1 MRKLDRYLLELTEE
15 LPDLSAEEERRRQD
29 ELFDQY
35 VQGGPRAAFPETRR
49 QLAADQRAGKPLGGP
64 KGLRRR
70 LGAIDLEYF
79 GRAYF
84 GHYFRRKSPE
94 FHREL
99 DELWTTG
106 VMKGLDPITDRKIIE
121 RKSGCRKG
129 VAAPRG
135 HAKSTT
141 FTFKDSL
148 HAILYEYK
156 HYLLILSDSSEQAE
170 GFLGDIRAELEEN
183 PYILEDFG
191 PLQGKVWT
199 GGCLLTNTG
208 VKVEAIGSGKKVRGR
223 RHRNW
228 RPDLIVL
235 DDIEN
240 DENVNTL
247 EQRRKLANWFYK
259 AVSKAGDTYTDIVY
273 IGTILHYD
281 SLLSK
286 VLANPEY
293 DSVKYRGVIH
303 FASRQDLWD
312 AWEAIYIDLTNPSHK
327 EDAALFYEANREEM
341 LEGAEVLW
349 PEKQPFVDLMI
360 RRISEG
366 EASFNS
372 EIQNDPVDPAN
383 CTFPEEWFE
392 FWDTAPE
399 QPNFA
404 DPRFVLVGAV
414 DPSLGKNVKADTNSI
429 ITIAKDTVSGY
440 MYVYEASVERR
451 KPDQIIEDAIE
462 AQRRSQ
468 RDLGKRYRAFGVE
481 TVQFQYFFK
490 DVLAERS
497 AAAGEYLPIEEI
509 NNLQNKRLRIESLA
523 PFIKNKYL
531 KFNSK
536 HKTLIQQMKEYPMGK
551 NDDGPDGL
559 EMAVRLALKIGGG
572 TAADYQS
579 VESRVSRFQK
589 GAW

>member
-1 MRKLDRYLLELTEE
+1 MTKLDRYLLELTEE
-15 LPDLSAEEERRRQD
+15 LPDISAAEEAKHQED
-29 ELFDQY
+29 LFAQY
-35 VQGGPRAAFPETRR
+35 VQGGTNFPALRR
-49 QLAADQRAGKPLGGP
+49 QLAAERRAGQTLGGP

-84 GHYFRRKSPE
+84 GHYFRRPSPD

-99 DELWTTG
+99 DQLWTSG
-106 VMKGLDPITDRKIIE
+106 VMKGLDPATDRKIIE
-121 RKSGCRKG
+121 RKDGCRKA

-156 HYLLILSDSSEQAE
+156 HYLLILSDSTEQAE
-170 GFLGDIRAELEEN
+170 GFLGDIKAELEEN
-183 PYILEDFG
+183 SYILEDFG
-191 PLQGKVWT
+191 PLQGKAWT
-199 GGCLLTNTG
+199 SGCLLTSTG
-208 VKVEAIGSGKKVRGR
+208 VKAEAIGSGKKVRGR

-240 DENVNTL
+240 DENVNTP
-247 EQRRKLANWFYK
+247 EQRRKLASWFYK

-286 VLANPEY
+286 VLVNPEY
-293 DSVKYRGVIH
+293 DSVKFRGVLS
-303 FASRQDLWD
+303 FATRRELWD
-312 AWEAIYIDLTNPSHK
+312 AWEAIYIDLTNPQHK
-327 EDAALFYEANREEM
+327 EDAQDFYEANRAEM
-341 LEGAEVLW
+341 LEGTKVLW
-349 PEKQPFVDLMI
+349 PEKQSYLALMI
-360 RRISEG
+360 KRISEG

-383 CTFPEEWFE
+383 CTFPEEWFD
-392 FWDTAPE
+392 FWDQQPE
-399 QPNFA
+399 QPDFK
-404 DPRFVLVGAV
+404 DPRFVLIGAV
-414 DPSLGKNVKADTNSI
+414 DPSLGKNEKADTNSLI
-429 ITIAKDTVSGY
+429 NLAKDTTTGY
-440 MYVYEASVERR
+440 LYVYEASVERR

-462 AQRRSQ
+462 MQRRNK
-468 RDLGKRYRAFGVE
+468 RDLQKGFRAFGVE

-490 DVLAERS
+490 DILVKQS
-497 AAAGEYLPIEEI
+497 AAVGEYLPIEEI
-509 NNLQNKRLRIESLA
+509 NNLQNKRLRIEALA
-523 PFIKNKYL
+523 PFVKNKYL
-531 KFNSK
+531 KFCSK
-536 HKTLIQQMKEYPMGK
+536 HKTLLQQMREYPMGK

-559 EMAVRLALKIGGG
+559 EMALRLALAVGGG
-572 TAADYQS
+572 SAGDYRS
-579 VESRVSRFQK
+579 VTSRVSRFGK